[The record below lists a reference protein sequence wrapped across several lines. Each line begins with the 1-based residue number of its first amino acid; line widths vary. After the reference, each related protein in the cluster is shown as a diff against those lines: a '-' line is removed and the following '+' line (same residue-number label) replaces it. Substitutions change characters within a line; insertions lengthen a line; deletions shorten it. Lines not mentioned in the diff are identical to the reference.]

1 MANLLVTALNAG
13 ELSPYM
19 DARTDVEKYRSGCRT
34 LENMVVL
41 PYGGVYRRAGTEYLG
56 EAKNTDRRCR
66 LIGFNFSTT
75 TRFVLEFGHQYIRVW
90 GNDSPVAHPA
100 GSAWATTT
108 AYAIGDIVT
117 NGGTTYYAVS
127 AHTSAASFSTDLTAG
142 RWYAQPASGVLEF
155 PSPYQESELREIQ
168 YVQVND
174 IMYLAHANHAPRKLA
189 RLANDDWT
197 LTAVDFKWP
206 PLLDQNITGDTLS
219 AARFIGDTTVTARTK
234 GGDLRDNMFTS
245 GHVGSHWAIE
255 YARSSSSLTL
265 AVDGNFVSET
275 ELDISGQWTVTTV
288 GTWQG
293 TIRLLRMS
301 DDLVN
306 EVGYYQSGSATR
318 SGTTA
323 TVVLTDHGVS
333 TGDGLFIYYSS
344 NTAPFGVTTRDLV
357 TATRVDKNT
366 FTFAVANS
374 GATSLANFTFQNVS
388 RMEVVRE
395 FRSETTARNFIAT
408 GEELTRG
415 VYKLQVVNYISNTS
429 ARVFLESTDF
439 TNGGTFVVNSIGT
452 AGRTANVTIKNF
464 LGLRTGNTIRWSE
477 AAFSGVRGYPRAVA
491 IHEQRLCF
499 GGTSHQPNT
508 VWCSKVDDFENFQ
521 LGSSADDGLQFTV
534 ASSEGNR
541 IEWMFSQKRLMLGT
555 SGDEWTIGGA
565 DSGQAFSATNVQA
578 QKQSSFGSKTMRAI
592 LLNDVLLFV
601 QRRGRKVRELTYNF
615 ERDGWVA
622 PDLTVLSEHVTQGE
636 LVELAFQQQ
645 PDAILWAVRG
655 DGQLVGMSYERD
667 QEVVAWHRHTTDGEF
682 ESVATVYGLSGADD
696 EVWLVVKRTINGQ
709 TKRYI
714 ERFKADNRAKFE
726 AQTKDDWWYL
736 DCAKRYSGTA
746 TDTITGLSHLEG
758 RAVSVL
764 ANGAVQPDETVAS
777 GQITLDKTYTKALA
791 GLPYTSTILPMKFDF
806 DLRDGPTRGRK
817 KRINRVEVS
826 LFKSLAGEASTNGT
840 EWLWIYP
847 RDFTDPMDAS
857 PPPFSG
863 DAEVVVAGDYSDDS
877 DIYLRQRL
885 PYPFT
890 VRALV
895 VKLDAY
901 GD

>member
-19 DARTDVEKYRSGCRT
+19 DARTDVQKYRSGCRT

-56 EAKNTDRRCR
+56 EAKNANQRCR
-66 LIGFNFSTT
+66 LIGFNFSVT
-75 TRFVLEFGHQYIRVW
+75 TRFVLEFGHQYIRFW
-90 GNDSPVAHPA
+90 GNDSQVLSGGSPLEVA
-100 GSAWATTT
+100 
-108 AYAIGDIVT
+108 
-117 NGGTTYYAVS
+117 
-127 AHTSAASFSTDLTAG
+127 
-142 RWYAQPASGVLEF
+142 
-155 PSPYQESELREIQ
+155 SPYQESELRELQ

-174 IMYLAHANHAPRKLA
+174 IMYLAHANHAPRKLT
-189 RLANDDWT
+189 RVSDTNWT
-197 LTAVDFKWP
+197 LTTVAWSYP
-206 PLLDQNITGDTLS
+206 PLLDQNLTTTTIASS
-219 AARFIGDTTVTARTK
+219 AASGSATLTASAST
-234 GGDLRDNMFTS
+234 FVA
-245 GHVGSHWAIE
+245 GHVGSQWAIQWPRNSG
-255 YARSSSSLTL
+255 AISTTID
-265 AVDGNFVSET
+265 ANKTTTDT
-275 ELDISGQWTVTTV
+275 LDIQGSWTLTTV
-288 GTWQG
+288 GTWIG
-293 TIRLLRMS
+293 TVRLLRIPQKEM
-301 DDLVN
+301 DED
-306 EVGYYQSGSATR
+306 GGSGF
-318 SGTTA
+318 TA
-323 TVVLTDHGVS
+323 
-333 TGDGLFIYYSS
+333 Y
-344 NTAPFGVTTRDLV
+344 
-357 TATRVDKNT
+357 
-366 FTFAVANS
+366 
-374 GATSLANFTFQNVS
+374 
-388 RMEVVRE
+388 EVVRE
-395 FRSETTARNFIAT
+395 FNSLTTARNFTAT
-408 GEELTRG
+408 GTEDERVGL
-415 VYKLQVVNYISNTS
+415 KLQVLNYASNTS

-439 TNGGTFVVNSIGT
+439 NSGGT
-452 AGRTANVTIKNF
+452 VTINSVASGTSAGATVNKW
-464 LGLRTGNTIRWSE
+464 LGSVITGTTQWSE
-477 AAFSGVRGYPRAVA
+477 AAFSAVRGYPRAVA

-499 GGTSHQPNT
+499 GGTAHQPNT

-521 LGSSADDGLQFTV
+521 LGVGADDGLQFTV

-565 DSGQAFSATNVQA
+565 NSGEAFSSTNVQA

-746 TDTITGLSHLEG
+746 TATITGLSHLEG
-758 RAVSVL
+758 KAVSVL

-777 GQITLDKTYTKALA
+777 GQITLDKTYTKVLA

-847 RDFTDPMDAS
+847 RDFDDPMDAS

>member
-1 MANLLVTALNAG
+1 MANILVTALNAG

-56 EAKNTDRRCR
+56 EAKNANQRCR
-66 LIGFNFSTT
+66 LIGFNFSVT
-75 TRFVLEFGHQYIRVW
+75 TRFVLEFGHQYIRFW
-90 GNDSPVAHPA
+90 GNDSQVLSGGSPLEVA
-100 GSAWATTT
+100 
-108 AYAIGDIVT
+108 
-117 NGGTTYYAVS
+117 
-127 AHTSAASFSTDLTAG
+127 
-142 RWYAQPASGVLEF
+142 
-155 PSPYQESELREIQ
+155 SPYQESELRELQ

-174 IMYLAHANHAPRKLA
+174 IMYLAHANHAPRKLT
-189 RLANDDWT
+189 RVSDTNWT
-197 LTAVDFKWP
+197 LTTVAWSYP
-206 PLLDQNITGDTLS
+206 PLLDQNLTTTTIASS
-219 AARFIGDTTVTARTK
+219 AASGTAT
-234 GGDLRDNMFTS
+234 LTASASTFVA
-245 GHVGSHWAIE
+245 GHVGSQWAIQWP
-255 YARSSSSLTL
+255 RSSGSI
-265 AVDGNFVSET
+265 SET
-275 ELDISGQWTVTTV
+275 IDSNKTSTATLDIQGGWTLTTV
-288 GTWQG
+288 GTWIG
-293 TIRLLRMS
+293 TVRLLRIPQKEM
-301 DDLVN
+301 DED
-306 EVGYYQSGSATR
+306 GGSGF
-318 SGTTA
+318 TA
-323 TVVLTDHGVS
+323 
-333 TGDGLFIYYSS
+333 Y
-344 NTAPFGVTTRDLV
+344 
-357 TATRVDKNT
+357 
-366 FTFAVANS
+366 
-374 GATSLANFTFQNVS
+374 
-388 RMEVVRE
+388 EVVRE
-395 FRSETTARNFIAT
+395 FNSLTTARNFTAT
-408 GEELTRG
+408 GTEDERVGL
-415 VYKLQVVNYISNTS
+415 KLQVLNYASNTS

-439 TNGGTFVVNSIGT
+439 NSGGT
-452 AGRTANVTIKNF
+452 VTINSVASGTSAGATVNKW
-464 LGLRTGNTIRWSE
+464 LGSVITGTTQWSE
-477 AAFSGVRGYPRAVA
+477 AAFSAVRGYPRAVA

-499 GGTSHQPNT
+499 GGTAHQPNT

-521 LGSSADDGLQFTV
+521 LGVGADDGLQFTV

-565 DSGQAFSATNVQA
+565 DSGQAFSSTNVQA

-696 EVWLVVKRTINGQ
+696 EVWLVVKRTIGGQ

-746 TDTITGLSHLEG
+746 TATITGLSHLEG
-758 RAVSVL
+758 KAVSVL

-777 GQITLDKTYTKALA
+777 GQITLDKTYTKVLA

-847 RDFTDPMDAS
+847 RDFDDPMDAS

>member
-56 EAKNTDRRCR
+56 EAKNANQRCR
-66 LIGFNFSTT
+66 LIGFNFSVT
-75 TRFVLEFGHQYIRVW
+75 TRFVLEFGHQYIRFW
-90 GNDSPVAHPA
+90 GNDSQVLSGGSPLEVA
-100 GSAWATTT
+100 
-108 AYAIGDIVT
+108 
-117 NGGTTYYAVS
+117 
-127 AHTSAASFSTDLTAG
+127 
-142 RWYAQPASGVLEF
+142 
-155 PSPYQESELREIQ
+155 SPYQESELRELQ

-174 IMYLAHANHAPRKLA
+174 IMYLAHANHAPRKLT
-189 RLANDDWT
+189 RVSDTNWT
-197 LTAVDFKWP
+197 LTTVAWSYP
-206 PLLDQNITGDTLS
+206 PLLDQNLTTTTIASS
-219 AARFIGDTTVTARTK
+219 AASGSATLTASASV
-234 GGDLRDNMFTS
+234 FQA
-245 GHVGSHWAIE
+245 GHVGSQWAIQWPRNSG
-255 YARSSSSLTL
+255 AISTTID
-265 AVDGNFVSET
+265 ANKTTTDT
-275 ELDISGQWTVTTV
+275 LDIQGSWTLTTV
-288 GTWQG
+288 GTWIG
-293 TIRLLRMS
+293 TVRLLRIPQKEM
-301 DDLVN
+301 DED
-306 EVGYYQSGSATR
+306 GGSGF
-318 SGTTA
+318 TA
-323 TVVLTDHGVS
+323 
-333 TGDGLFIYYSS
+333 Y
-344 NTAPFGVTTRDLV
+344 
-357 TATRVDKNT
+357 
-366 FTFAVANS
+366 
-374 GATSLANFTFQNVS
+374 
-388 RMEVVRE
+388 EVVRE
-395 FRSETTARNFIAT
+395 FNSLTTARNFTAT
-408 GEELTRG
+408 GTEDERVGL
-415 VYKLQVVNYISNTS
+415 KLQVLNYSSNTS

-439 TNGGTFVVNSIGT
+439 NSGGT
-452 AGRTANVTIKNF
+452 VTINSVASGTSAGATVNKW
-464 LGLRTGNTIRWSE
+464 LGSVITGTTQWSE
-477 AAFSGVRGYPRAVA
+477 AAFSAVRGYPRAVA

-499 GGTSHQPNT
+499 GGTAHQPNT

-521 LGSSADDGLQFTV
+521 LGVGADDGLQFTV

-565 DSGQAFSATNVQA
+565 DSGQAFSSTNVQA

-667 QEVVAWHRHTTDGEF
+667 QKVVAWHRHTTDGEF

-746 TDTITGLSHLEG
+746 TATITGLSHLEG
-758 RAVSVL
+758 KAVSVL
-764 ANGAVQPDETVAS
+764 ANGAVQPDETVAG
-777 GQITLDKTYTKALA
+777 GQITLDKTYTKVLA

-847 RDFTDPMDAS
+847 RDFDDPMDAS